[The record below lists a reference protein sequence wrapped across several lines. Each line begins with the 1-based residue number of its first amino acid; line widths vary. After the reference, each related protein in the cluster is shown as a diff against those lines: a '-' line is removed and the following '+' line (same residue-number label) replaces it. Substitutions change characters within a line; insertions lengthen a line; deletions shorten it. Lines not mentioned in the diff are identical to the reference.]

1 MIIEKLTIKDLNSVL
16 KLLPEGKYD
25 KNVSELIDD
34 IKSEGFKYKVV
45 DEDGVL
51 LAGFIANYTEEEEEE
66 GYIVEVFNNKSFK
79 GKKAVHLLVNKF
91 NEEYKNVKHY
101 FEIYPGS
108 YWNPK
113 LYAEYFKSEYVD
125 MKLYVGNLSG

>member
-1 MIIEKLTIKDLNSVL
+1 MIIERLTIKDLNSVL
-16 KLLPEGKYD
+16 KLLPKGKYE

-45 DEDGVL
+45 DEDGGL
-51 LAGFIANYTEEEEEE
+51 LAGFIANYTEGEE
-66 GYIVEVFNNKSFK
+66 GYIVEVFSSKSFK

-113 LYAEYFKSEYVD
+113 LYSEYFKSEYVD

>member
-1 MIIEKLTIKDLNSVL
+1 MIIEKLTIIDLNSVI
-16 KLLPEGKYD
+16 KLLPKGKYD

-45 DEDGVL
+45 DENGGL

-91 NEEYKNVKHY
+91 NKDYKNVKHY

-125 MKLYVGNLSG
+125 MKLYLGNLSG

>member
-1 MIIEKLTIKDLNSVL
+1 MIIEKLTIRDLNSVL

-34 IKSEGFKYKVV
+34 IKSDGFKYKVV
-45 DEDGVL
+45 DENGGL
-51 LAGFIANYTEEEEEE
+51 LAGFIANYTEEEEE

-125 MKLYVGNLSG
+125 MKLYLGNLSG

>member
-1 MIIEKLTIKDLNSVL
+1 MIIERLTIKDLNSVL
-16 KLLPEGKYD
+16 KLLPKGKYE

-45 DEDGVL
+45 DENGGL
-51 LAGFIANYTEEEEEE
+51 LAGFIANYTEEEE

-79 GKKAVHLLVNKF
+79 GKKAVHLMVNSF

-101 FEIYPGS
+101 FVIYPGS

-113 LYAEYFKSEYVD
+113 LYSEYFKSEYVD
-125 MKLYVGNLSG
+125 MKLYSGNLSG

>member
-1 MIIEKLTIKDLNSVL
+1 MIIERLTIKDLNSVL
-16 KLLPEGKYD
+16 KLLPKGKYE

-45 DEDGVL
+45 DENGGL
-51 LAGFIANYTEEEEEE
+51 LAGFIANYTEEEE

-79 GKKAVHLLVNKF
+79 GKKAVHLLVNNF

-113 LYAEYFKSEYVD
+113 LYSEYFKSEYVD

>member
-1 MIIEKLTIKDLNSVL
+1 MIIERLTIKDLNSVL
-16 KLLPEGKYD
+16 KLLPKGKYE

-34 IKSEGFKYKVV
+34 IKSDGFKYKVV
-45 DEDGVL
+45 DEDGSL
-51 LAGFIANYTEEEEEE
+51 LAGFIANYTEEEE

-91 NEEYKNVKHY
+91 NEEYKNIKHY

-125 MKLYVGNLSG
+125 MKLYLGNLSG

>member
-1 MIIEKLTIKDLNSVL
+1 MIIERLTIKDLNSVL

-25 KNVSELIDD
+25 KNINELIND
-34 IKSEGFKYKVV
+34 IRSEGFKYKVV
-45 DEDGVL
+45 DENGSL
-51 LAGFIANYTEEEEEE
+51 LAGFIATHTEGEE

-91 NEEYKNVKHY
+91 NKEYKNVKHY
-101 FEIYPGS
+101 FEIYPDN

-113 LYAEYFKSEYVD
+113 LYTEYFKSEYVD
-125 MKLYVGNLSG
+125 MKLYIGNLNG

>member
-1 MIIEKLTIKDLNSVL
+1 MIIERLTVKDLNSVL

-25 KNVSELIDD
+25 KTVSELIAD
-34 IKSEGFKYKVV
+34 IRSEGFKFKVV
-45 DEDGVL
+45 DENGSL
-51 LAGFIANYTEEEEEE
+51 LAGFIATHTEGEE
-66 GYIVEVFNNKSFK
+66 GCIVEVFNNKSFK

-91 NEEYKNVKHY
+91 NKEYKNVKHY
-101 FEIYPGS
+101 FEIYPDN

-125 MKLYVGNLSG
+125 MKLYIGNLNG

>member
-1 MIIEKLTIKDLNSVL
+1 MIIEKLTIRDLNSVL

-45 DEDGVL
+45 DENGGL
-51 LAGFIANYTEEEEEE
+51 LAGVIANYTEEEEEE

-125 MKLYVGNLSG
+125 MKLYLGNLSG